1 MLVLGW
7 HAIEESLRRGGRG
20 ELLLCR
26 RNARIARLEELAA
39 RSGLPVRSLERE
51 ELDRLSGGA
60 DHRGAALWLEE
71 PEAAPGSVA
80 RHGAGGLAERL
91 GALAGLTALLLLL
104 DELSDP
110 HNLGAVLRSADQFG
124 VELVALTSRRTVRE
138 TETVL
143 RTSSG
148 ASLYVPLVTVPN
160 LVQAM
165 ELAKKNGFWIYGAD
179 LDGDRLDSVRFEGR
193 TALVLGSE
201 GYGLRRLV
209 RERCDTLV
217 RIPAGGHVDSFNVSV
232 AAGILMYEIRR
243 QQGFAGSR

>member
-7 HAIEESLRRGGRG
+7 HAIEESLRRGARG

-39 RSGLPVRSLERE
+39 RSGLPVRSVARE

-60 DHRGAALWLEE
+60 DHRGAAFRLEE
-71 PEAAPGSVA
+71 DAARPGSSF
-80 RHGAGGLAERL
+80 RQGPAGLGER
-91 GALAGLTALLLLL
+91 LAGLAAPTALLLLL

-124 VELVALTSRRTVRE
+124 VALVALTSRRSVRE

-148 ASLYVPLVTVPN
+148 ASLYVPLAAVPN

-165 ELAKKNGFWIYGAD
+165 ELAKKAGFWIYGAD
-179 LDGDRLDSVRFEGR
+179 LHGERLDSVRFEGP